1 MTKSQDEQL
10 NLIQNLN
17 LKLKA
22 ASNLHEIEKTNF
34 ESSIKALNNEI
45 KKLLDQ
51 MKPKNKEEEKVFM
64 KVIIQTVN
72 AKINYLINNIIC
84 QYEEEV

>member
-1 MTKSQDEQL
+1 MFQASSNCYCKDNELIRKQREEIVLLTKELQSQDEQL

-34 ESSIKALNNEI
+34 ESSIKTLNNEI
-45 KKLLDQ
+45 KKLKGGL
-51 MKPKNKEEEKVFM
+51 F
-64 KVIIQTVN
+64 
-72 AKINYLINNIIC
+72 
-84 QYEEEV
+84 

>member
-1 MTKSQDEQL
+1 MFQTSSNCYCKDNELIRKQREEIVLLTKELQSQDEQL

-34 ESSIKALNNEI
+34 ESSIKTLNNEI
-45 KKLLDQ
+45 KKLKGWL
-51 MKPKNKEEEKVFM
+51 F
-64 KVIIQTVN
+64 
-72 AKINYLINNIIC
+72 
-84 QYEEEV
+84 

>member
-1 MTKSQDEQL
+1 MFHTSSNCYCKDNELIRKQREEIVLLTKELQSQDEQL

-45 KKLLDQ
+45 KKLKGWL
-51 MKPKNKEEEKVFM
+51 F
-64 KVIIQTVN
+64 
-72 AKINYLINNIIC
+72 
-84 QYEEEV
+84 